1 MTLLGRGPVAEV
13 HAFQGTAVKVFPKK
27 FDRRTLTAVEREN
40 AKLGKLSAPIL
51 LVDDIGQV
59 DGRQALRMELCVES
73 LAGRVQRDGA
83 LSTQE
88 VVALGVA
95 LSRALAAAYGAGV
108 LHGGVSPEN
117 VLFRVSGE
125 PVLADFGV
133 ALRQAFRR
141 DQLHAIE
148 CVSPETLRTG
158 VVDEKTDVYGLGAV
172 LHFALTGESPHPSRI
187 GEPTGERILRMIN
200 DPVPAISRPD
210 VPTGLST
217 VIGRL
222 LAPYPANRQ
231 DASWVADR
239 LAAMLPQGAV
249 VPSTAAA
256 PVKSSRLWWYL
267 ASGAAALALGL
278 GFVLWPRE
286 DPAPPPPAAA
296 APVVKV
302 TLADPADLGDHIEL
316 TWTTDDESLNFG
328 VVVSGDGEPSRTL
341 LAERNRTMKVPVDPK
356 RKYCFQIRGS
366 NGDKFVESQPKP
378 VRGAIC

>member
-27 FDRRTLTAVEREN
+27 FDRRTLTHFEREN

-59 DGRQALRMELCVES
+59 EGRQALRMELCVES
-73 LAGRVQRDGA
+73 LASRVQRDGA
-83 LSTQE
+83 LSTHE
-88 VVALGVA
+88 VVALGAA
-95 LSRALAAAYGAGV
+95 LSRALVAAHGAGV

-141 DQLHAIE
+141 DPLHAIE

-158 VVDEKTDVYGLGAV
+158 VVDKSTDIYGLGAV

-187 GEPTGERILRMIN
+187 GEPTGERVLRVLN

-222 LAPYPANRQ
+222 LAPYPVNRQ
-231 DASWVADR
+231 DANWAAAR
-239 LAAMLPQGAV
+239 LAEMLPAGAV
-249 VPSTAAA
+249 VRDAPTAPA
-256 PVKSSRLWWYL
+256 KSSRLWWYL
-267 ASGAAALALGL
+267 ASGAAALALAL
-278 GFVLWPRE
+278 GFVFWPRA
-286 DPAPPPPAAA
+286 DPAPPPAA
-296 APVVKV
+296 APPVLTV
-302 TLADPADLGDHIEL
+302 TLADPADRGDHVVL
-316 TWTTDDESLNFG
+316 TWTTDDESLHFG

-341 LAERNRTMKVPVDPK
+341 LAERNRTMKVPVDPV

-366 NGDKFVESQPKP
+366 NGDRFVESQAKP
-378 VRGAIC
+378 IRGAIC